1 MPTSLAPFDRITLCL
16 PRDSDLKQR
25 ILQQAE
31 LCGESVNTYI
41 IRAIEA
47 RMHGRPLKLDG
58 PDHSGT
64 DRWNDA

>member
-1 MPTSLAPFDRITLCL
+1 MLTSPAPFDRITLRL

-25 ILQQAE
+25 ILQQAK
-31 LCGESVNTYI
+31 LRGESVNTYI

-47 RMHGRPLKLDG
+47 RMHGHPLKLDG

>member
-1 MPTSLAPFDRITLCL
+1 MPASPAPFDRITLCL

-25 ILQQAE
+25 ILQQAK